1 MTSRKAYILLGAC
14 GGLCFWLFALLRS
27 DIAKSGLWVPVICM
41 ASGGIL
47 GAVMHATQ
55 HWDTHGP
62 AGNLLRWISGL
73 ALAGLVLGLI
83 AASLRVI
90 PFVGVPAAVA
100 SGLMFGLGFGLEFQY
115 RPPFNGDRERK
126 RTDVDVEDL
135 WVVILGTI
143 VLVVVLFTATWA
155 LTK

>member
-1 MTSRKAYILLGAC
+1 MSRKTYILLGAC
-14 GGLCFWLFALLRS
+14 GGLFFGLSALLRPGVATLGIVGS
-27 DIAKSGLWVPVICM
+27 AICM
-41 ASGGIL
+41 AGGGIL

-55 HWDTHGP
+55 HWDAHGP
-62 AGNLLRWISGL
+62 AGNLLRWIGGL

-83 AASLRVI
+83 AASIRLI
-90 PFVGVPAAVA
+90 PFAGVPASVA
-100 SGLMFGLGFGLEFQY
+100 FGLMCGLGFGLDFQY
-115 RPPFNGDRERK
+115 RPPFSGDGGRK
-126 RTDVDVEDL
+126 RTDLDVEDL